1 MKGGIITMAKLA
13 SANREAGTRSSV
25 KQLRNS
31 GQVPAVVYGYQV
43 ENTSVS
49 VDEVEFIKVI
59 REVGRNGVIDLDL
72 NGETTKV
79 MVYDYQFD
87 SLKNQ
92 ITHIDF
98 VAINMKTEVT
108 VDVTIDVTGEA
119 KGVEEGGI
127 VEQPIFE
134 VQVTATPN
142 NIPETL
148 EVDVSELEIGDTLYV
163 SDVKTTG
170 NFTIENEDD
179 EALVTVVPP
188 QKEEE
193 LDEDE
198 ESEETA
204 EESTEES
211 AEDTEEE
218 SSEE

>member
-13 SANREAGTRSSV
+13 SANREARTRSSV
-25 KQLRNS
+25 KQLRNN

-43 ENTSVS
+43 ENTSVA

-72 NGETTKV
+72 NGEPTKV

-108 VDVTIDVTGEA
+108 VDVTIEITGEA
-119 KGVEEGGI
+119 VGVDEGGI

-134 VQVTATPN
+134 VEVTATPD

-148 EVDVSELEIGDTLYV
+148 VVDVSDLGIGDTLYV
-163 SDVKTTG
+163 SDIKTTG

-193 LDEDE
+193 LDDE
-198 ESEETA
+198 ESEESA
-204 EESTEES
+204 EES
-211 AEDTEEE
+211 AEEAEEE
-218 SSEE
+218 SSQE

>member
-72 NGETTKV
+72 NGEATKV

-108 VDVTIDVTGEA
+108 VDVTIDVIGEA

-134 VQVTATPN
+134 VQVTATPD

-211 AEDTEEE
+211 AEDTEE
-218 SSEE
+218 SSQE

>member
-1 MKGGIITMAKLA
+1 MAKLA
-13 SANREAGTRSSV
+13 SANREAKTRSSV

-108 VDVTIDVTGEA
+108 VDVTIEMIGEA
-119 KGVEEGGI
+119 VGVNEGGI

-134 VQVTATPN
+134 VQVTATPD

-148 EVDVSELEIGDTLYV
+148 EVDISDLGIGDTLYV
-163 SDVKTTG
+163 SDIKTTG

-193 LDEDE
+193 LDDE
-198 ESEETA
+198 ESEESAEETA
-204 EESTEES
+204 EESDE
-211 AEDTEEE
+211 A
-218 SSEE
+218 SSQE

>member
-13 SANREAGTRSSV
+13 SANREAKTRSSV

-108 VDVTIDVTGEA
+108 VDVTIEMIGEA
-119 KGVEEGGI
+119 VGVNEGGI

-134 VQVTATPN
+134 VQVTATPD

-148 EVDVSELEIGDTLYV
+148 EVDISDLGIGDTLYV
-163 SDVKTTG
+163 SDIKTTG

-193 LDEDE
+193 LDDE
-198 ESEETA
+198 ESEESAEETA
-204 EESTEES
+204 EESDE
-211 AEDTEEE
+211 A
-218 SSEE
+218 SSQE

>member
-13 SANREAGTRSSV
+13 SANREAKTRSSV

-31 GQVPAVVYGYQV
+31 GQVPAVVYGYEV

-108 VDVTIDVTGEA
+108 VDVTIEMIGEA
-119 KGVEEGGI
+119 VGVNEGGI

-134 VQVTATPN
+134 VQVTATPD

-148 EVDVSELEIGDTLYV
+148 EVDISDLGIGDTLYV
-163 SDVKTTG
+163 SDIKTTG

-193 LDEDE
+193 LDDE
-198 ESEETA
+198 ESEESAEETA
-204 EESTEES
+204 EESDE
-211 AEDTEEE
+211 A
-218 SSEE
+218 SSQE

>member
-1 MKGGIITMAKLA
+1 MAKLA
-13 SANREAGTRSSV
+13 SANREAKTRSSV

-43 ENTSVS
+43 ENTSVA

-72 NGETTKV
+72 NGEPTKV

-108 VDVTIDVTGEA
+108 VDVTIEITGEA
-119 KGVEEGGI
+119 VGVDEGGI

-134 VQVTATPN
+134 VEVTATPD

-148 EVDVSELEIGDTLYV
+148 VVDVSDLGIGDTLYV
-163 SDVKTTG
+163 SDIKTTG

-193 LDEDE
+193 LDDE
-198 ESEETA
+198 ESEESA
-204 EESTEES
+204 EES
-211 AEDTEEE
+211 AEEAEEE
-218 SSEE
+218 SSQE

>member
-13 SANREAGTRSSV
+13 SANREAKTRSSV

-108 VDVTIDVTGEA
+108 VDVTIEMIGEA
-119 KGVEEGGI
+119 VGVNEGGI

-134 VQVTATPN
+134 VQVTATPD

-148 EVDVSELEIGDTLYV
+148 EVDISDLGIGDTLYV
-163 SDVKTTG
+163 SDIKTTG

-193 LDEDE
+193 LDDE
-198 ESEETA
+198 ESEESA
-204 EESTEES
+204 EES
-211 AEDTEEE
+211 AEEAEEE
-218 SSEE
+218 SSQE

>member
-1 MKGGIITMAKLA
+1 MAKLA
-13 SANREAGTRSSV
+13 SANREAKTRSSV

-108 VDVTIDVTGEA
+108 VDVTIEITGEA
-119 KGVEEGGI
+119 VGVNEGGI

-134 VQVTATPN
+134 VEVTATPD

-148 EVDVSELEIGDTLYV
+148 VVDVSDLGIGDTLYV
-163 SDVKTTG
+163 SDIRTTG

-193 LDEDE
+193 LDDE
-198 ESEETA
+198 ESEESA
-204 EESTEES
+204 EES
-211 AEDTEEE
+211 AEETEEE
-218 SSEE
+218 SSQE

>member
-13 SANREAGTRSSV
+13 SANREAKTRSSV

-108 VDVTIDVTGEA
+108 VDVTIEMTGEA
-119 KGVEEGGI
+119 VGVNEGGI

-134 VQVTATPN
+134 VQVTATPD

-148 EVDVSELEIGDTLYV
+148 EVDISDLGIGDTLYV
-163 SDVKTTG
+163 SDIKTTG

-193 LDEDE
+193 LDDE
-198 ESEETA
+198 ESEESA
-204 EESTEES
+204 EES
-211 AEDTEEE
+211 AEEAEEE
-218 SSEE
+218 SSQE

>member
-1 MKGGIITMAKLA
+1 MAKLA

-108 VDVTIDVTGEA
+108 VDVTIDVIGEA

-211 AEDTEEE
+211 AEDTEE
-218 SSEE
+218 SSQE

>member
-1 MKGGIITMAKLA
+1 MAKLA
-13 SANREAGTRSSV
+13 SANREAKTRSSV

-72 NGETTKV
+72 NGEATKV

-92 ITHIDF
+92 VTHIDF

-108 VDVTIDVTGEA
+108 VDVTIDVIGEA

-134 VQVTATPN
+134 VQVTATPD

-211 AEDTEEE
+211 AEDTEE
-218 SSEE
+218 SSQE